1 MTDFEGQ
8 IWAAQEND
16 EIILVCIT
24 KRVKNKIQALNEK
37 GRELRVAED
46 KLLWQAATHAHSQN
60 DWQDKVQ
67 HLQHSIEQLRQEIDV
82 TLLWENALEL
92 EISALEE
99 LADLYF
105 GGKLGMEHFVAMW
118 RNIADDHL
126 YFKRR
131 GKIWEARSAE
141 QIQELRLQRE
151 REQSRAKAQSL
162 ATEWLN
168 HAARNL
174 ETCTA
179 SEEIQPF
186 VDRLECWLRGDNDK
200 FVEELAT
207 QIAEQIRISPRELAF
222 DVLQKLGR
230 LPEDADRDVIV
241 AGLKPEFSTAVTEAA
256 QAIVHWIADP
266 SQEIT
271 PLAFSIDDE
280 ETREVDDALAIEQ
293 EGELWKLTIAIS
305 DPASVVLSGEV
316 LDREAMRRGTTVYLP
331 TQTVLMLPERVSCD
345 IASLSVDKIRSA
357 VVLRAWVDATGQL
370 IRSAISREAVQV
382 QHRLSYVEADHLLAQ
397 GTDTMS
403 EQLRA
408 FANLAQQLNERR
420 IAEGAFT
427 LQRPEYKVKVTQG
440 EIEVSLLDMQSPS
453 RMLVAEMMILGNH
466 IAAKYAQRHQVPII
480 YRTQDPPAEPITPAM
495 SCDALAFHKVR
506 KLLKASSLSLHPGGH
521 SGLGLSAYTQLT
533 SPLRRF
539 ADLVM
544 QRQLV
549 AHLVGDELPYDQ
561 DELFKVLATAERT
574 AKEARKVEG
583 DAKRRWFMQYLQQ
596 QWGEQPIQVL
606 VIEALQNGYKVE
618 MQPWGVDAF
627 LGTAKHLNA
636 GQVLTAV
643 IDKIRVKAGYARLKL
658 APPVIATT

>member
-230 LPEDADRDVIV
+230 LPED
-241 AGLKPEFSTAVTEAA
+241 
-256 QAIVHWIADP
+256 
-266 SQEIT
+266 EIG
-271 PLAFSIDDE
+271 
-280 ETREVDDALAIEQ
+280 R
-293 EGELWKLTIAIS
+293 
-305 DPASVVLSGEV
+305 ASC
-316 LDREAMRRGTTVYLP
+316 R
-331 TQTVLMLPERVSCD
+331 ERV
-345 IASLSVDKIRSA
+345 
-357 VVLRAWVDATGQL
+357 
-370 IRSAISREAVQV
+370 
-382 QHRLSYVEADHLLAQ
+382 
-397 GTDTMS
+397 
-403 EQLRA
+403 
-408 FANLAQQLNERR
+408 
-420 IAEGAFT
+420 
-427 LQRPEYKVKVTQG
+427 
-440 EIEVSLLDMQSPS
+440 
-453 RMLVAEMMILGNH
+453 
-466 IAAKYAQRHQVPII
+466 
-480 YRTQDPPAEPITPAM
+480 
-495 SCDALAFHKVR
+495 
-506 KLLKASSLSLHPGGH
+506 
-521 SGLGLSAYTQLT
+521 
-533 SPLRRF
+533 
-539 ADLVM
+539 
-544 QRQLV
+544 
-549 AHLVGDELPYDQ
+549 
-561 DELFKVLATAERT
+561 
-574 AKEARKVEG
+574 
-583 DAKRRWFMQYLQQ
+583 
-596 QWGEQPIQVL
+596 
-606 VIEALQNGYKVE
+606 
-618 MQPWGVDAF
+618 
-627 LGTAKHLNA
+627 
-636 GQVLTAV
+636 
-643 IDKIRVKAGYARLKL
+643 
-658 APPVIATT
+658 